1 MPKKFTLSGP
11 ETSRNTLNGALHVE
25 WYLLG
30 KGGRGYY
37 ISWVEAAFDTGRPE
51 CMAFKA
57 KVGFNGFVR
66 VTNWNEK
73 AVSHN
78 RDAARALEE
87 VVKQLT
93 ELYGV
98 DVSVGDP
105 ASALRPG
112 EVVSD
117 AV

>member
-1 MPKKFTLSGP
+1 MTRKLTLSAP
-11 ETSRNTLNGALHVE
+11 MRSENPFNGTRHIE
-25 WYLLG
+25 WYLFG
-30 KGGRGYY
+30 KGGRGFY
-37 ISWVEAAFDTGRPE
+37 ISWLEEAADTHKPE

-57 KVGFNGFVR
+57 VQKPPRGYLAI
-66 VTNWNEK
+66 NWNER

-93 ELYGV
+93 ELYHV
-98 DVSVGDP
+98 DVSVED
-105 ASALRPG
+105 ADYALGPG
-112 EVVSD
+112 EVVSN